1 MSSDAKPIASP
12 QGTLDNVNVSVEE
25 ANVML
30 TFFQRL
36 PYFAGALGQCFVWTV
51 IMSFLTFFW
60 TDIVFI
66 APGVVSAFLLITKLW
81 DAVNDP
87 IIGYLSDRT
96 QTRFGRYR
104 PWTLSFIPIAIF
116 GLLTFTVIPGMSQGA
131 QAAFSL
137 TMYFFYVLAYTC
149 SEVPGNGLV
158 AATTTNFRSRGQV
171 ITFRMCGSYASS
183 VVIGSSFLP
192 MAISL
197 GGMLLL
203 PDGTAVPNLAK
214 GFFLATL
221 ILTIISLPLGLY
233 FFLGVKERVKIP
245 VSKHKIRASFSA
257 LKGNV
262 PFWLFFVSFFVYGIT
277 SGTTSAR
284 MYYWTY
290 IYGDQNLMSVNITS
304 WIGGMAVG
312 SILYFFIVKK
322 VKNKGTPAVIFFILT
337 GICNFLLYF
346 FVMRPDVSSGALFG
360 FHAFTFVT
368 GTLQGIAVS
377 AMYGVL
383 PDITEYT
390 QWKYNYRIS
399 GFLTSVLN
407 CSYKWSLAIG
417 SALFIAVIGALGY
430 VPNEAQSETVQTAI
444 NVFLHLI
451 PAFCHAA
458 AGLIMIRYKIDVTKL
473 EEMRAEIATRE
484 YVD

>member
-1 MSSDAKPIASP
+1 MATKQQTPPSQATIENA
-12 QGTLDNVNVSVEE
+12 NVSVEE

-30 TFFQRL
+30 TFSQRL
-36 PYFAGALGQCFVWTV
+36 PYFGGALGQCLIWTV

-60 TDIVFI
+60 TDVVFI

-104 PWTLSFIPIAIF
+104 PWTLSFIPIAVLGF
-116 GLLTFTVIPGMSQGA
+116 LTFTVIPGLSPQA
-131 QAAFSL
+131 QAFFSL
-137 TMYFFYVLAYTC
+137 TMYFLYVLAYTA

-171 ITFRMCGSYASS
+171 VTFRMCGSYAAS
-183 VVIGSSFLP
+183 VVVGSTFLP
-192 MAISL
+192 MALQL
-197 GGMLLL
+197 GGMTTL
-203 PDGTAVPNLAK
+203 PDGTPVPDLAK
-214 GFFLATL
+214 GFFFATL
-221 ILTIISLPLGLY
+221 ILTVIALPLGLY

-257 LKGNV
+257 LKGNF
-262 PFWLFFVSFFVYGIT
+262 PFWLYFAAFFVYGIT

-304 WIGGMAVG
+304 WIGGMAIG
-312 SILYFFIVKK
+312 SIIYFFVVKK
-322 VKNKGTPAVIFFILT
+322 VQNKGTPAVIFFILT
-337 GICNFLLYF
+337 GICNFALFF
-346 FVMRPDVSSGALFG
+346 FVMRPDVSSGALFA
-360 FHAFTFVT
+360 FHALTFIT

-390 QWKYNYRIS
+390 QWKYNFRIS

-430 VPNEAQSETVQTAI
+430 IPNELQSETVQTSI

-458 AGLIMIRYKIDVTKL
+458 AGILMTKYKIDIKRL
-473 EEMRAEIATRE
+473 EEMRAEIAARAETE
-484 YVD
+484 

>member
-1 MSSDAKPIASP
+1 
-12 QGTLDNVNVSVEE
+12 VSVEE

-36 PYFAGALGQCFVWTV
+36 PYFGGALGQCLIWTV

-60 TDIVFI
+60 TDVVFI
-66 APGVVSAFLLITKLW
+66 APGIVSAFLLITKLW

-104 PWTLSFIPIAIF
+104 PWNLAFIPIAVF
-116 GLLTFTVIPGMSQGA
+116 GLLTFTVVPGLSAGG
-131 QAAFSL
+131 QAVFSL
-137 TMYFFYVLAYTC
+137 TMYFFYVLAYTAL
-149 SEVPGNGLV
+149 EVPGNGLV
-158 AATTTNFRSRGQV
+158 AATTTNFRSRGQI
-171 ITFRMCGSYASS
+171 ITFRMCGSYAAS
-183 VVIGSSFLP
+183 VVVGSTFLP

-197 GGMLLL
+197 GGMMEL
-203 PDGTAVPNLAK
+203 PDGTPVPNLAR
-214 GFFLATL
+214 GFFFAALV
-221 ILTIISLPLGLY
+221 LTVIALPLGLY
-233 FFLGVKERVKIP
+233 FFLGVKERVRIP
-245 VSKHKIRASFSA
+245 VSKHKIRASFGA
-257 LKGNV
+257 LKGNF
-262 PFWLFFVSFFVYGIT
+262 PFWLYFISFFVYGIT

-304 WIGGMAVG
+304 WIGGMAIG
-312 SILYFFIVKK
+312 SIIYFFIVKK
-322 VKNKGTPAVIFFILT
+322 VQNKGKPAVIFFILT
-337 GICNFLLYF
+337 GICNFGLF
-346 FVMRPDVSSGALFG
+346 FFLMRPDVSAGALFA
-360 FHAFTFVT
+360 FHLFTFIT
-368 GTLQGIAVS
+368 GTAQGIAVS

-390 QWKYNYRIS
+390 QWKYNFRIS

-430 VPNEAQSETVQTAI
+430 VPNELQSDTVQTAI

-451 PAFCHAA
+451 PAFCHAI
-458 AGLIMIRYKIDVTKL
+458 AGLVMIGYKLDIKKL
-473 EEMRAEIATRE
+473 EEMRAEIATRAE
-484 YVD
+484 VE